1 MRIKQVYVNDAAI
14 GEAQT
19 WPDVEKLLREKN
31 VQFEGQP
38 RAVEG
43 PAAFFLHGTL
53 AISEPREGNKSGEIA
68 EPDEPEMSERAAAVT
83 RGLVRSG
90 RAAKDIRYEEGMLR
104 LQCLSSG
111 FYWISLDG
119 SPMPKLSASAQLGV
133 ARIRFKA

>member
-43 PAAFFLHGTL
+43 PAAFFLHGTWRYPSPAK
-53 AISEPREGNKSGEIA
+53 AIS
-68 EPDEPEMSERAAAVT
+68 
-83 RGLVRSG
+83 
-90 RAAKDIRYEEGMLR
+90 
-104 LQCLSSG
+104 
-111 FYWISLDG
+111 
-119 SPMPKLSASAQLGV
+119 LG
-133 ARIRFKA
+133 K